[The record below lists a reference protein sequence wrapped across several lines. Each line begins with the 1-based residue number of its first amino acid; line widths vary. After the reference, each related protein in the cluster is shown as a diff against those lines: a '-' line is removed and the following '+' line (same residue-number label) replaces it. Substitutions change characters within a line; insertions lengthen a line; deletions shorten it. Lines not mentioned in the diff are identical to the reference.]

1 MVYTMRT
8 NSLLTPCKQGAVL
21 SRYSISL
28 FHEHELRT
36 HAANLEQARCGTFTL
51 LCTSVIHAY
60 VRVSEVFKARLIIK
74 NRAQHTHT
82 FFERLTVQGLVFEGR
97 AIVVYGARGVVE
109 KGGYLRTLLDTEAYE
124 CEDA

>member
-36 HAANLEQARCGTFTL
+36 HAANLEQARCGTFL
-51 LCTSVIHAY
+51 TSAFRYLSVQFSIG
-60 VRVSEVFKARLIIK
+60 FRLYPCSFLPK
-74 NRAQHTHT
+74 TT
-82 FFERLTVQGLVFEGR
+82 
-97 AIVVYGARGVVE
+97 
-109 KGGYLRTLLDTEAYE
+109 
-124 CEDA
+124 